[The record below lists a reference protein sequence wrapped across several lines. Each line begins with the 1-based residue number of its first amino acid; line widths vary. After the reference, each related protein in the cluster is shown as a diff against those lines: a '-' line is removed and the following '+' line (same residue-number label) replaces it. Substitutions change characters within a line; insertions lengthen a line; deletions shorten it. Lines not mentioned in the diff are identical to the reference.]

1 MILIHDKQE
10 RTRFLKFMVVGTIG
24 FVVDFAVF
32 NLCRSG
38 FKIIPEVS
46 SVISFIVAVLSNFTF
61 NRYWTYPDSRSKP
74 LMSQLAQ
81 FGVVNVIGLVIR
93 TVVFTLINGPLA
105 QLAENVITDFL
116 IPGQVIG
123 ENVAL
128 AIVVVL
134 VMFWNFFA
142 NRYWTY
148 NDVD

>member
-10 RTRFLKFMVVGTIG
+10 RTRFLKFMVVGSIG
-24 FVVDFAVF
+24 FVVDFSVF

-38 FKIIPEVS
+38 LGIPPEIAN
-46 SVISFIVAVLSNFTF
+46 VISFIVAVLSNFTF

-74 LMSQLAQ
+74 LLGQLAQ
-81 FGVVNVIGLVIR
+81 FGAVNVIGLLIR
-93 TVVFTLINGPLA
+93 SVVFALIVNPLA
-105 QLAENVITDFL
+105 SFADRLLPEFF
-116 IPGQVIG
+116 IPGNIVG
-123 ENVAL
+123 ENAAL
-128 AIVVVL
+128 AIVVII